1 MAETDWSNLMPPP
14 EVLLARRIIEKYSL
28 RPGFNIQKF
37 VKKFVDIQEE
47 SIPFSVDALFLGF
60 NTSESKPTILVNSR
74 TYLRR
79 QRFTLAHEIAHY
91 FIPWHAGLI
100 ICHIDPKNNLRD
112 YIYKE
117 MESEANR
124 FASELLMPLD
134 WLKKVVRTRKN
145 ISDIVQRVHETGASY
160 TSLNIAL
167 CGALPPG
174 YLFVEVGRDG
184 EVEYTGRSHGTVASP
199 PYNEKNFEPESY
211 SNISSEHEIIISSFT
226 TIHWF
231 KFRKNLK
238 PRVVSKDPR
247 NSKEIIKDILN
258 DIEPNKVKRQSLLQ
272 RINGVVG
279 AANSLQK
286 ATTETELL
294 SFLHQ
299 RFASN
304 NDLLFLLSKE
314 DFKLFL
320 YKKAQEI
327 IEKNV

>member
-1 MAETDWSNLMPPP
+1 MPHP
-14 EVLLARRIIEKYSL
+14 EVLLARRIIDRYGL

-37 VKKFVDIQEE
+37 VKKFVNIQEE

-60 NTSESKPTILVNSR
+60 NSSESKPTILINSR

-100 ICHIDPKNNLRD
+100 ICHIDPKNNMRN

-124 FASELLMPLD
+124 FASELLMPLE
-134 WLKKVVRTRKN
+134 WLERVVRTRKN
-145 ISDIVQRVHETGASY
+145 ISEIVRRVHETGASY

-167 CGALPPG
+167 CRALPPG
-174 YLFVEVGRDG
+174 YLFVEVGSDG
-184 EVEYTGRSHGTVASP
+184 EVEYTGRSPGTVATL
-199 PYNEKNFEPESY
+199 PYNEDNFEPEFFSK
-211 SNISSEHEIIISSFT
+211 ISSEHEIIRSGLT

-238 PRVVSKDPR
+238 PRVASKDPR

-279 AANSLQK
+279 AANSLHK
-286 ATTETELL
+286 ATTKNELL

-299 RFASN
+299 RFASK
-304 NDLLFLLSKE
+304 NDLIFLLSKE

-327 IEKNV
+327 FEKIV